1 VETYPDSLE
10 PSWGGIACI
19 LAIHHERKAIA
30 ALGSRPVHPAKPFN
44 GNWELWTIDLGTA
57 DWVVA
62 ATKAIA
68 QVLSMF
74 LEFLASIT
82 VVRYVE
88 LV

>member
-1 VETYPDSLE
+1 
-10 PSWGGIACI
+10 
-19 LAIHHERKAIA
+19 
-30 ALGSRPVHPAKPFN
+30 VHPAKPFN